1 MKVKVLVA
9 AFLVMAVT
17 IAAGRTMADAIK
29 VGVTIDSRPFSYVD
43 EAGKRVGFN
52 VDMAREICARMKL
65 SCTFVF
71 EEYSQLLPKVSSGEL
86 DFALPNMLKTPE
98 RLKKAAFSRPYWRS
112 TSSYVGPVDLS
123 FGNVDRILS
132 REKICAIE
140 KTKQIA
146 YLREKMSNSAD
157 QLVVSATT
165 KENIAQMVS
174 GKCRLLLMP
183 TMQSLSFLQ
192 SDDGRGFG
200 YLGEPIFDQGLG
212 GNVHMIVRPDQP
224 DLLMKIDGA
233 LESMIEDGTHQAITK
248 RYFPFKM
255 L

>member
-1 MKVKVLVA
+1 MSKAKVLA
-9 AFLVMAVT
+9 WALLVVLGGLGQGWAE
-17 IAAGRTMADAIK
+17 GIK
-29 VGVTIDSRPFSYVD
+29 VGVTIDSRPFSYED

-52 VDMAREICARMKL
+52 VDMAKEICARMKV

-71 EEYSQLLPKVSSGEL
+71 EEYSHLLPKVNSGEL
-86 DFALPNMLKTPE
+86 DFALPNMLKTQE
-98 RLKKAAFSRPYWRS
+98 REKLAGFTKAYWRS
-112 TSSYVGPVDLS
+112 TSSYVGPVDFS
-123 FGNVDRILS
+123 FGNVDKVLA

-146 YLREKMSNSAD
+146 YLRKKMGDAVH
-157 QLVVSATT
+157 QLVVNTTT
-165 KENIAQMVS
+165 KENLESMTS

-192 SDDGRGFG
+192 SDEGRGFG
-200 YLGEPIFDQGLG
+200 YLGEPIFGQGLG
-212 GNVHMIVRPDQP
+212 GNVHMIVRPDRP
-224 DLLMKIDGA
+224 DLLKAIDGA
-233 LESMIEDGTHQAITK
+233 LDSMIADGMHKTITK